1 MSSNSTFK
9 FSIFGI
15 ILFHVSLNSQ
25 GPIDSEFLCSFVLDI
40 RNWLNVFFG
49 AIGYLCVL
57 QETNKEGREEEAFP
71 L

>member
-9 FSIFGI
+9 FSVFGI
-15 ILFHVSLNSQ
+15 IFFHVSLNSR
-25 GPIDSEFLCSFVLDI
+25 GPINSEFLFSFFLDI
-40 RNWLNVFFG
+40 RNWLNVFSG

-57 QETNKEGREEEAFP
+57 QETNNEGKEEEASP